1 MSAYM
6 RGQFPFF
13 GIPTPI
19 RRKAMGALIRMS
31 QSAADLLEN
40 AQSLWSMP
48 ERECQYVAIDL
59 LNRQHGVLR
68 GGDVGALLDLVQA
81 KSWWDTVDGL
91 SGIVGD
97 ILLAARKDDAGVS
110 QCMDEALRHAN
121 FWVRRVAMLHQL
133 GWRQATDRQRLFG
146 YALALAGEQEFFI
159 RKAIGWALRDFA
171 RTDPQAVADFLNG
184 PGKQLSS
191 LSRREA
197 GKHLSGIQ

>member
-1 MSAYM
+1 M
-6 RGQFPFF
+6 
-13 GIPTPI
+13 
-19 RRKAMGALIRMS
+19 RRKALGALIGVP
-31 QSAADLLEN
+31 QSASALLEN
-40 AQSLWSMP
+40 ARALWTIP
-48 ERECQYVAIDL
+48 ERECQYVAVDL
-59 LNRQHGVLR
+59 LNRQHRMLGVD
-68 GGDVGALLDLVQA
+68 DVGALLNLVQA

-97 ILLAARKDDAGVS
+97 ILLAARKDDASVS
-110 QCMDEALRHAN
+110 QPMDEALRHAN

-146 YALALAGEQEFFI
+146 YAQALAGEQEFFI